1 MIDFPMTVHYLEIFS
16 RENINRKLV
25 VQTDLKITQVKEPDP
40 AFAQWLY
47 RTVGREWYWVDR
59 YYWSFNEWEEW
70 ISDSCISLWTMEL
83 SGKPIGFYMLDP
95 QDNNNVEVSYFG
107 LLPGYLGSGLGGH
120 LLTNALN
127 DAFSMGASRIW
138 LHTCSLDHPYALS
151 NYEAR
156 GMSVYKVEDDLQHI
170 PDGWPIPDDLT

>member
-1 MIDFPMTVHYLEIFS
+1 MIDFPMTVHYLEILS

-25 VQTDLKITQVKEPDP
+25 VQTDLKITQVREPDS

-59 YYWSFNEWEEW
+59 YYWSLSEWEEW
-70 ISDSCISLWTMEL
+70 ISDSCISLWIMEL

-107 LLPGYLGSGLGGH
+107 LIPGYLGSGLGGH
-120 LLTNALN
+120 LLTNALD
-127 DAFSMGASRIW
+127 DAFSMGASRVW
-138 LHTCSLDHPYALS
+138 LHTCSL
-151 NYEAR
+151 
-156 GMSVYKVEDDLQHI
+156 
-170 PDGWPIPDDLT
+170 